1 MNKEKFIGIQ
11 NWLRDIQAYLK
22 LDTDTEDVKNLDNS
36 TSGIGKNQSFKK
48 ILGRKNSNLIIKSK
62 LIS

>member
-36 TSGIGKNQSFKK
+36 TSGIGKNQKF
-48 ILGRKNSNLIIKSK
+48 
-62 LIS
+62 